1 MYIYIYIYL
10 NSNMRAC
17 VYVQEVSEAK
27 EMKAKKK
34 TFRVRGASRSEN
46 FVVLTRRLLLF
57 SKTTTPPPPPSLLL
71 QLQGDA
77 QHFHNSI
84 ISFMKVFPST
94 IAISPRLIWSS
105 F

>member
-1 MYIYIYIYL
+1 MYIYIYL
-10 NSNMRAC
+10 NTNMRAC

-34 TFRVRGASRSEN
+34 KTFRVRGASRSEN
-46 FVVLTRRLLLF
+46 FVILTRRLPLF
-57 SKTTTPPPPPSLLL
+57 SKTTPSPPPLLL

-84 ISFMKVFPST
+84 ISFMKIFPFT
-94 IAISPRLIWSS
+94 IAISLRLIWSS